1 MSEKVKVKIT
11 RNVSVL
17 PAIALRGL
25 VVFPNNIVHFE
36 VGRAKSIAAIEA
48 AMHANSNIFLI
59 AQKDMETEEPTA
71 QDLYA
76 YGVISEIKQVLRVS
90 EDLVKVLVEGKSRAK
105 LLDLDA
111 SGKYLQADV
120 RPAPVRGVAPDKRTQ
135 TEALVRSLKECFEEY
150 LSYSPQISKDVVYNI
165 VSSDNPLYLSEYMPA
180 NLLLKYEDKQTILQE
195 NSIPSRLEKLLLVM
209 RQECEVLAIEKE
221 LDDKVNV
228 QMDKNQRD
236 YYLREQMHIIS
247 EELGDAEDTRAE
259 AEKYAQKIQDLHL
272 DAASEEK
279 LLKEC
284 ERLGKMAGN
293 QAEIS
298 VIRSYLDT
306 VIGLP
311 WHTFTKDD
319 LNQAHARKVLDHDHY
334 GLEKVKERILEILA
348 VRQLNT
354 DVKGQIICLV
364 GPPGVGKTSIA
375 RSVAACMDRN
385 FARMSLGG
393 VHDEAEIRGH
403 RKTYIGAMPG
413 RILTAMQQAGT
424 HNPLLL
430 LDEID
435 KLGSDYRGDPS
446 SALLEVLDAEQNDHF
461 RDNFMEIPVDL
472 SDVFF
477 VLTANTLDTIPR
489 PLLDRMEVIELGSY
503 TDEEKLQIAKQHL
516 LPKQLK
522 ACGLTGKV
530 TLSQSALYGIIDG
543 YTREAGVRNLERT
556 ITSVLRKCARK
567 IAAGEVESV
576 SVTGTMLEQLLGPRF
591 VKPDFLNRTN
601 AVGIANGLAWTSVG
615 GETLPIEVQV
625 MDNGSGKITVTGS
638 LGDVMKES
646 AQLAV
651 TWVRVHAAEYGIDP
665 EKLKKCDLHIHA
677 PEGAVPKDGP
687 SAGVTLTTALVS
699 CLSGIPV
706 RGDVAMTGEITLHG
720 NVLPIG
726 GLREKSMAAYREGMK
741 TVLIPK
747 DNEPDLYEV
756 DDEVKKNL
764 TFLPMQS
771 LTQVLNAALL
781 KPNAAKSAAGRTHT
795 KKKAADAAIVP
806 PTAEKPQ
813 PGAVC

>member
-1 MSEKVKVKIT
+1 MSEAKVRIRVAH
-11 RNVSVL
+11 NAMHL
-17 PAIALRGL
+17 PVVALRGL
-25 VVFPNNIVHFE
+25 VVFPNNVVHFE
-36 VGRAKSIAAIEA
+36 VGRQKSIAAIEA

-354 DVKGQIICLV
+354 EVKGQIICLV

-375 RSVAACMDRN
+375 RSVAACMGRN

-403 RKTYIGAMPG
+403 RRTYIGAMPG
-413 RILTAMQQAGT
+413 RIISAINTAKSS
-424 HNPLLL
+424 NPVIL

-435 KLGSDYRGDPS
+435 KLAGDYRGDPS
-446 SALLEVLDAEQNDHF
+446 SALLEVLDPEQNKTF
-461 RDNFMEIPVDL
+461 KDNYLDIPFDL
-472 SDVFF
+472 SN
-477 VLTANTLDTIPR
+477 VLFITTANDASHIPG
-489 PLLDRMEVIELGSY
+489 PLYDRMDVIELPSY
-503 TDEEKLQIAKQHL
+503 TRVEKFNIARRHL

-522 ACGLTGKV
+522 NNGLESRV
-530 TLSQSALYGIIDG
+530 TMAPAALYEIIDG
-543 YTREAGVRNLERT
+543 YTREAGVRTLERT
-556 ITSVLRKCARK
+556 ITAVLRKCAQK
-567 IAAGEVESV
+567 IAAGEKDKIN
-576 SVTGTMLEQLLGPRF
+576 VTPAMVKAMLGPEK
-591 VKPDFLNRTN
+591 VKPTFISRTD

-615 GETLPIEVQV
+615 GEMLPIEVSIIPS
-625 MDNGSGKITVTGS
+625 GSGKVEITGS

-646 AQLAV
+646 AHLAL
-651 TWVRVHAAEYGIDP
+651 TYARVHAETYHIAPDKFKNTDI
-665 EKLKKCDLHIHA
+665 HIHA

-687 SAGVTLTTALVS
+687 SAGVTLTTALIS
-699 CLSGIPV
+699 ALSEIPV
-706 RGDVAMTGEITLHG
+706 RHDLAMTGEITLHG

-726 GLREKSMAAYREGMK
+726 GLKEKSMAAFREGIS
-741 TVLIPK
+741 TVLIPEANK
-747 DNEPDLYEV
+747 PDLYEV
-756 DDEVKKNL
+756 DEEVKKAVKFIPVSDL
-764 TFLPMQS
+764 S
-771 LTQVLNAALL
+771 QVLKHALILPAA
-781 KPNAAKSAAGRTHT
+781 SAAHKRTMPQAT
-795 KKKAADAAIVP
+795 QLIATEQSTVKEPAAVM
-806 PTAEKPQ
+806 
-813 PGAVC
+813 